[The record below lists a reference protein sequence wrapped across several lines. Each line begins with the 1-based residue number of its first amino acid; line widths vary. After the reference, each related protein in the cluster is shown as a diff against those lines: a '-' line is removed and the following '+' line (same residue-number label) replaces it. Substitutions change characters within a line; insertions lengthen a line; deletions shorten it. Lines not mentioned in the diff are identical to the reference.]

1 MKYLAIL
8 IGLTV
13 LAGCSST
20 SELVRNE
27 VPYCHTSSTKTL
39 KDQSI
44 VSSEVVVECTDKPNP
59 RAVFENGMDM
69 SKCGWARQAYV
80 LHGRR
85 YLKNVMACQLQ
96 DGSWTYVPSHNSY

>member
-8 IGLTV
+8 LGLIYLT
-13 LAGCSST
+13 GCSST
-20 SELVRNE
+20 PKVALDEDNFCTKESTRIVQDGT
-27 VPYCHTSSTKTL
+27 TSSSFKETC
-39 KDQSI
+39 S
-44 VSSEVVVECTDKPNP
+44 DKPNP

-80 LHGRR
+80 LNGRR